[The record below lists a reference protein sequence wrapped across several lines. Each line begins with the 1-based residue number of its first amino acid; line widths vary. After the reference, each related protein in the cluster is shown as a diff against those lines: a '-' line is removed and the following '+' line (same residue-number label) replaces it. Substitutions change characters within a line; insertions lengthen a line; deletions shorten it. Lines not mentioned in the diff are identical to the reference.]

1 MAGQTALTAP
11 LLRYVREVS
20 LREDAILRELREETS
35 AYPMGTAMQVMAEEG
50 QLLGLLVRLLG
61 ARRVLEIGT
70 FTGYSTLWLAR
81 AVAPGGRVVTCDIT
95 DRWPAIG
102 RPYWERAGVA
112 DRIEVRIGDARDT
125 LADLLAGGAEG
136 TVDLVF
142 IDADK
147 AGYRHYYE
155 ASLRL
160 ARPGGLLVLDNTVL
174 FGQVVVVSVPGGRSA
189 GSAPSSWPCRS
200 WTRIRARAAASAA
213 ASESTSTTGR
223 PWPRTRVAM
232 PPPMVP
238 APTTATGPAA
248 VTTAPRPCGP
258 A

>member
-61 ARRVLEIGT
+61 ARQVLEIGT

-174 FGQVVVVSVPGGRSA
+174 FGQVADP
-189 GSAPSSWPCRS
+189 
-200 WTRIRARAAASAA
+200 AAADPDTVAVRELNA
-213 ASESTSTTGR
+213 FLHGDGR
-223 PWPRTRVAM
+223 VELALLTMADGITLARKAGEPS
-232 PPPMVP
+232 
-238 APTTATGPAA
+238 
-248 VTTAPRPCGP
+248 
-258 A
+258 

>member
-61 ARRVLEIGT
+61 ARQVLEIGT

-147 AGYRHYYE
+147 AGYRDYYE

-174 FGQVVVVSVPGGRSA
+174 FGQVA
-189 GSAPSSWPCRS
+189 D
-200 WTRIRARAAASAA
+200 
-213 ASESTSTTGR
+213 
-223 PWPRTRVAM
+223 
-232 PPPMVP
+232 
-238 APTTATGPAA
+238 PAA
-248 VTTAPRPCGP
+248 TDPDTVAVRELNAFLYGDGRVELALLTMADGITLARKAGEPS
-258 A
+258 